1 MENKTQE
8 LGMQYTAAH
17 LKERLQKELPVM
29 RENAVSI
36 LNSSNDYIGN
46 LPMIVHNLS
55 ICVSERAYLFIEP
68 TLRLYRALL
77 PKQKWCIRKV
87 VQTPNKKEIEKRI
100 IFLEELVRRERT
112 LYNEQLEEAKEDIKR
127 EKKTHSA
134 GVIAPLK
141 ERIDYFRHVEI
152 DMYEFLYPYM
162 ILVNRGEIEQ
172 DERQIDELRTM
183 RKIAQDILQEFIPKR
198 EAALNTCN
206 EILNSGCREYK

>member
-1 MENKTQE
+1 M
-8 LGMQYTAAH
+8 
-17 LKERLQKELPVM
+17 
-29 RENAVSI
+29 
-36 LNSSNDYIGN
+36 
-46 LPMIVHNLS
+46 
-55 ICVSERAYLFIEP
+55 
-68 TLRLYRALL
+68 
-77 PKQKWCIRKV
+77 
-87 VQTPNKKEIEKRI
+87 QTPNKKEIEKRI